1 MTSSLSMIL
10 FNTLLF
16 ACPLLLL
23 CTGGILNTR
32 AGIVNFGFDGIM
44 STGAAF
50 YCITVSELKDS
61 LGGWVVV
68 LAFFITIAI
77 GIIFSLIHSFATL
90 LCRANQ
96 FLVSMI
102 INYLGYGL
110 AIILP
115 LVFTGEIHYSLSSI
129 YIKQFSWVAIL
140 LTFLAVYIFAAILFL
155 TKLGLYIRGIGENP
169 TAVALNYIH
178 VRRSRFYISLFSS
191 SLACFSGA
199 LFVYVLPSS
208 FINSINSNSF
218 SGIGFL
224 AIALWMMTHSRFVLT
239 SIVCFIFSFLYQYV
253 NASQSFIVISNNMP
267 SWLWGM
273 LPYLIALLALMIF
286 RPNTELVKSWAQPY
300 IKTGKKW
307 Q

>member
-1 MTSSLSMIL
+1 MIL
-10 FNTLLF
+10 SFSTILVNTLLF

-44 STGAAF
+44 CTGAAF
-50 YCITVSELKDS
+50 YCIIISQLKSNFSD
-61 LGGWVVV
+61 WVVL
-68 LAFFITIAI
+68 LAFVVTII
-77 GIIFSLIHSFATL
+77 VGIIFGLIHSLATL
-90 LCRANQ
+90 LFRSDQ
-96 FLVSMI
+96 FLVSMV
-102 INYLGYGL
+102 INYFGYGL
-110 AIILP
+110 AIVLP
-115 LVFTGEIHYSLSSI
+115 LVVTGQLRYSLASI
-129 YIKQFSWVAIL
+129 YIPQFSWLAIL
-140 LTFLAVYIFAAILFL
+140 LTLLAIYIFAAILFL

-199 LFVYVLPSS
+199 LFVYILPSS
-208 FINSINSNSF
+208 FISTNNF

-224 AIALWMMTHSRFVLT
+224 AIVLWMMAHSRFFLT
-239 SIVCFIFSFLYQYV
+239 SIICFMFSFMYQYV
-253 NASQSFIVISNNMP
+253 NASQTFIIISNNIP

-300 IKTGKKW
+300 IKAGRKW

>member
-1 MTSSLSMIL
+1 MTLSFSTIL
-10 FNTLLF
+10 VNTLLF

-44 STGAAF
+44 CTGAAF
-50 YCITVSELKDS
+50 YCIIITQFKNN
-61 LGGWVVV
+61 LGDWVVI
-68 LAFFITIAI
+68 LAFVVAI
-77 GIIFSLIHSFATL
+77 FVGIIFALIHSLATL
-90 LCRANQ
+90 LFRSDQ
-96 FLVSMI
+96 FLVSI
-102 INYLGYGL
+102 VINYFGYGL
-110 AIILP
+110 AIVLP
-115 LVFTGEIHYSLSSI
+115 LAFTGQLHYSLSSI
-129 YIKQFSWVAIL
+129 YIPQFSWLAIL
-140 LTFLAVYIFAAILFL
+140 LTLLAIYVFAAILFL
-155 TKLGLYIRGIGENP
+155 TKLGLYIRAIGENP

-199 LFVYVLPSS
+199 LFVYILPSS
-208 FINSINSNSF
+208 FISTNNF

-224 AIALWMMTHSRFVLT
+224 AIVLWMMAHSRFFLT
-239 SIVCFIFSFLYQYV
+239 SIICFIFSFIYQYV
-253 NASQSFIVISNNMP
+253 NASQTFIVISNNIP

-300 IKTGKKW
+300 IKAGRKW

>member
-1 MTSSLSMIL
+1 MTLSFSIIL
-10 FNTLLF
+10 VNTLLF

-32 AGIVNFGFDGIM
+32 AGVVNFGFDGIM
-44 STGAAF
+44 CTGAAF
-50 YCITVSELKDS
+50 YCIIISQLKS
-61 LGGWVVV
+61 NLGDWVVF
-68 LAFFITIAI
+68 LAFVVTII
-77 GIIFSLIHSFATL
+77 VGTIFGLIHSLATL
-90 LCRANQ
+90 LFRSDQ
-96 FLVSMI
+96 FLVSMV
-102 INYLGYGL
+102 INYFGYGL
-110 AIILP
+110 AIVLP
-115 LVFTGEIHYSLSSI
+115 LVVTGQFHYSLASI
-129 YIKQFSWVAIL
+129 YIPQFSWLAIL
-140 LTFLAVYIFAAILFL
+140 LTLLAIYIFAAILFL

-199 LFVYVLPSS
+199 LFVYILPSS
-208 FINSINSNSF
+208 FISTNNF

-224 AIALWMMTHSRFVLT
+224 AIVLWMMAHNRFFLT
-239 SIVCFIFSFLYQYV
+239 SIICFTFSFIYQYV
-253 NASQSFIVISNNMP
+253 NASQTFIVISNNIP

-273 LPYLIALLALMIF
+273 LPYLIALLVLMIF

-300 IKTGKKW
+300 TKAGRKW

>member
-1 MTSSLSMIL
+1 MVLSISTIL
-10 FNTLLF
+10 VNTLLF

-44 STGAAF
+44 CTGAAF
-50 YCITVSELKDS
+50 YCVIISELKDN

-68 LAFFITIAI
+68 LAFLIAI
-77 GIIFSLIHSFATL
+77 IVGIILSLIHSLATL
-90 LCRANQ
+90 LFRADQ
-96 FLVSMI
+96 FLVSMA

-110 AIILP
+110 AVVLP
-115 LVFTGEIHYSLSSI
+115 LAFTGTIHYSLSSI
-129 YIKQFSWVAIL
+129 YIQQFPWLAIL
-140 LTFLAVYIFAAILFL
+140 LTLLAIYLFAAILFL
-155 TKLGLYIRGIGENP
+155 TKLGLYIRAIGENP

-191 SLACFSGA
+191 SLAAFAGA
-199 LFVYVLPSS
+199 LFVYILPTS
-208 FINSINSNSF
+208 FITTNNF
-218 SGIGFL
+218 AGIGFL
-224 AIALWMMTHSRFVLT
+224 AIALWMMARSRFFLT
-239 SIVCFIFSFLYQYV
+239 SIICLIFSFLYQYV
-253 NASQSFIVISNNMP
+253 NVSQTSLIISDKLP

-273 LPYLIALLALMIF
+273 LPYLMALFTLMIF
-286 RPNTELVKSWAQPY
+286 RPNTQLVRSWAQPY